1 MARPASKVSSWV
13 GVLAQLRR
21 VDVQHAG
28 RLVLVERS
36 APAQSGEPTGREP
49 VPAWHVFV
57 LGARLSLQGD
67 TWREAEVLETCLQPL
82 CRLPAV
88 IAEVAIEEQA
98 QQDFDAAMNEL
109 RDHLNRHPMAHAQ
122 VDASLQQAALQASG
136 PRVWPLVPVR
146 RE

>member
-28 RLVLVERS
+28 RLVLVERP

-88 IAEVAIEEQA
+88 IAEVAIEGQA
-98 QQDFDAAMNEL
+98 QQDFDEAMNEL
-109 RDHLNRHPMAHAQ
+109 RDHLHRHPMAHAQ
-122 VDASLQQAALQASG
+122 LDASLEQAALQASG

-146 RE
+146 RQ